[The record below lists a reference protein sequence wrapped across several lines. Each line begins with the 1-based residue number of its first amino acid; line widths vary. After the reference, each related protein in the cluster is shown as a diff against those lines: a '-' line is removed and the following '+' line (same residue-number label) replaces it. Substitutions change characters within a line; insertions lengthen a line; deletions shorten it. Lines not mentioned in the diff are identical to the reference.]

1 MPKTKGPVPLD
12 SPSSGIMVLGVGDLL
27 TRIADCCRPIQG
39 DAIIGFVTRS
49 RGVSVHKTE
58 CMNVLNEDEKERLV
72 PVSWGQKRELYPVRL
87 RIEAI
92 DRVGLLR
99 DVTTKLS
106 EDKINIAWVVTREND
121 DATVSMELTIHIG
134 SLAELNRVFSRVE
147 GIRGVTS
154 ANRVT
159 SSPLRQTTS

>member
-1 MPKTKGPVPLD
+1 M
-12 SPSSGIMVLGVGDLL
+12 
-27 TRIADCCRPIQG
+27 
-39 DAIIGFVTRS
+39 
-49 RGVSVHKTE
+49 
-58 CMNVLNEDEKERLV
+58 
-72 PVSWGQKRELYPVRL
+72 RL

-154 ANRVT
+154 ATV
-159 SSPLRQTTS
+159 SPAARCAKPPASRRLAQTRGGMLPGSTLSCTQSVAPVEPR

>member
-1 MPKTKGPVPLD
+1 M
-12 SPSSGIMVLGVGDLL
+12 
-27 TRIADCCRPIQG
+27 
-39 DAIIGFVTRS
+39 
-49 RGVSVHKTE
+49 
-58 CMNVLNEDEKERLV
+58 
-72 PVSWGQKRELYPVRL
+72 
-87 RIEAI
+87 
-92 DRVGLLR
+92 
-99 DVTTKLS
+99 
-106 EDKINIAWVVTREND
+106 VTREND